1 MLKTVNI
8 QKLISKQSFRIGSID
23 ATISCLIE
31 EIKEK
36 NKWRESQQPAPDD
49 ATCQSVKTLYALL

>member
-1 MLKTVNI
+1 MVKKVNI

-23 ATISCLIE
+23 ATISGLLE

-36 NKWRESQQPAPDD
+36 NKQRESQQAAPDN
-49 ATCQSVKTLYALL
+49 AICQSVKTLSTLL